1 MTMSFGR
8 IGMLR
13 RSFLKVVGLGAIV
26 AGGAAVVFL
35 KDLLTP
41 KPQATYPSQT
51 KSYLLPLPKFSSN
64 MMLEKAIACR
74 RSIREYLDTPITF
87 DALSMLLW
95 AAQGITEFNY
105 GFRTC
110 PSAGGT
116 YPLEVYVIVGK
127 GCVLLG
133 EGSFLPEG
141 SYRYNC
147 KDHSISLVKEGDLR
161 DSLAKA
167 SLNQEWVRKARVN
180 IVVFSVYERT
190 SRVYGERGYRYVH
203 MEDGHVGQNIYLMA
217 AALKLGT
224 VAIGAFYDDEV
235 RNVVGAGYSEQPLY
249 VMPVGVPKNYYEI
262 GEEDLSRYYSRV
274 RGGG

>member
-1 MTMSFGR
+1 MSFCDVSR
-8 IGMLR
+8 LR
-13 RSFLKVVGLGAIV
+13 RNFLKLVGLGAIV
-26 AGGAAVVFL
+26 FGGAVVILL

-41 KPQATYPSQT
+41 KQLPTSHSEAQ
-51 KSYLLPLPKFSSN
+51 SYMLPLPKFSSN
-64 MMLEKAIACR
+64 VMLEKAIACR
-74 RSIREYLDTPITF
+74 RSIREYFDTPITF

-116 YPLEVYVIVGK
+116 YPLEVYVIAGK
-127 GCVLLG
+127 NCVLLN
-133 EGSFLPEG
+133 EGKFLPEG

-147 KDHSISLVKEGDLR
+147 KDHSISLVKAGDLR

-167 SLNQEWVRKARVN
+167 SLNQEWVRRARVN
-180 IVVFSVYERT
+180 IIIFSVYERT
-190 SRVYGERGYRYVH
+190 NRVYGDRGYRYVH
-203 MEDGHVGQNIYLMA
+203 MECGHVGQNIYLMA
-217 AALKLGT
+217 SALRLGT

-235 RNVVGAGYSEQPLY
+235 RNVVGAGQDEQPLY

-262 GEEDLSRYYSRV
+262 GEEDLSRYYLRV
-274 RGGG
+274 RG